1 VAGSARKALLSVWYK
16 TATDPCSSY
25 GRVSRKGLL
34 FCSSLSGELSGF
46 SRACAQEPCS
56 QYIEMPDRDMGLIRS
71 YSGAL
76 VELGRGLDA
85 LLIVATLWVVA
96 RSLDYPW
103 DNLCSILS
111 LLTAL
116 SFIVSGS
123 LNDLYRS
130 WRSDSLRVEAMR
142 ILLCWVIAAVTTGFI
157 AYSVDLLSSFPR
169 EIAWRWFLTSA
180 VVLVTSRLTVRLV
193 LRVGRIKGHNYRKVA
208 IVGSTRIAAQLAETI
223 LGAPWMGLKFV
234 GVYDDRG
241 PNHQRVAQEL
251 GSHFKGNVEDLIRCA
266 EAGEVDQIYVTLP
279 LRAELRIRG
288 IIDRLAEL
296 PVSVLYAPDFFMF
309 NMLHARWERVGN
321 HHVVN
326 VVSTPF
332 LGVSGLTKRL
342 EDIVLST
349 AILSVIAIPMAVIA
363 VAIKLTSPGPVIFR
377 QRRFGLNGKE
387 FEIWKFRTMTVM
399 EGGAAFVQATRGDS
413 RVTTLGRFLRATS
426 LDELPQ
432 FLNVLRG
439 DMSIVGPRPHPVA
452 LDERHRRLI
461 PRYVFRHK
469 IRPGITGLAQVNGF
483 RGETDSLEKMESRV
497 KKDIEYINQW
507 SLALDLKIIL
517 LTLVHGFTD
526 QNAY

>member
-1 VAGSARKALLSVWYK
+1 
-16 TATDPCSSY
+16 
-25 GRVSRKGLL
+25 
-34 FCSSLSGELSGF
+34 
-46 SRACAQEPCS
+46 
-56 QYIEMPDRDMGLIRS
+56 MPDRDMGLIRP

-85 LLIVATLWVVA
+85 LLIVATLWVVT
-96 RSLDYPW
+96 RWFGYPW

-111 LLTAL
+111 LLAAL

-123 LNDLYRS
+123 LSDLYRS
-130 WRSDSLRVEAMR
+130 WRSDPLRVEATR
-142 ILLCWVIAAVTTGFI
+142 ILLCWAVAAVTTGFI

-169 EIAWRWFLTSA
+169 EIAWRWFLTAPA
-180 VVLVTSRLTVRLV
+180 VLIVSRLTVRLV
-193 LRVGRIKGHNYRKVA
+193 LRVGRIQGHNYRKVA
-208 IVGSTRIAAQLAETI
+208 IAGSTRIAAQLAETI
-223 LGAPWMGLKFV
+223 IGAPWMGLKLA
-234 GVYDDRG
+234 GVYDDRN
-241 PNHQRVAQEL
+241 PKDQRVVQEL
-251 GSHFKGNVEDLIRCA
+251 GPHFKGNIDDLIRCA

-279 LRAELRIRG
+279 LRAELRIRD

-309 NMLHARWERVGN
+309 NMLHARWEQVGN
-321 HHVVN
+321 HHIVN

-332 LGVSGLTKRL
+332 LGVSGVTKRL

-349 AILSVIAIPMAVIA
+349 AILSLIAIPMAAIA

-377 QRRFGLNGKE
+377 QHRFGLNGKE
-387 FEIWKFRTMTVM
+387 FEIWKFRTMTVV
-399 EGGAAFVQATRGDS
+399 EDGAAYVQATRGDS
-413 RVTTLGRFLRATS
+413 RITRLGRFLRATS

-461 PRYVFRHK
+461 PRYIFRHK

-483 RGETDSLEKMESRV
+483 RGETDTLEKMERRV
-497 KKDIEYINQW
+497 EKDIEYINHW
-507 SLALDLKIIL
+507 SLGLDLKIIL
-517 LTLVHGFTD
+517 LTLLRGFTD
-526 QNAY
+526 RNAY